1 MLNRAVT
8 KGPRMIQGQIIQCLV
23 CPFLLLKMQNTGNR
37 VAVII
42 LAAGMGTRMKSGK
55 AKVLHKILGKP
66 MVMYVVETAKRV
78 AGNNVILV
86 VGNQADEVREII
98 SENEN
103 GELVYA
109 IQKDQLGT
117 GHAVLCALPYIP
129 EHIEE
134 VVILCGDVP
143 LLGSDTIIRLI
154 DDHIKA
160 KRDISLLAVEIDNPT
175 GYGRVILDENLHV
188 SKIVEEADTTD
199 EQKRIKTINTGT
211 YCVKKEFLLNS
222 LQKIK
227 SDNAQSEL
235 YLTDIVEIGYRE
247 KKAVGVL
254 ASRDYEEVIGVN
266 TYQDLITAE
275 AIMNKRSGK
284 IS

>member
-1 MLNRAVT
+1 MRNIA
-8 KGPRMIQGQIIQCLV
+8 
-23 CPFLLLKMQNTGNR
+23 GN

-42 LAAGMGTRMKSGK
+42 LAAGKGTRMKSGK
-55 AKVLHKILGKP
+55 AKVMHKILGKP

-86 VGNQADEVREII
+86 VSNQADKVREIVA
-98 SENEN
+98 END
-103 GELVYA
+103 ELIYA

-129 EHIEE
+129 EHIED

-143 LLGSDTIIRLI
+143 LLSSDTLIRLI

-175 GYGRVILDENLHV
+175 GYGRVILDEDLHV
-188 SKIVEEADTTD
+188 SKIIEEADTTD
-199 EQKRIKTINTGT
+199 EQKRIKTVNAGI
-211 YCVKKEFLLNS
+211 YCVKKEFLLNF
-222 LQKIK
+222 LWKIK

-235 YLTDIVEIGYRE
+235 YFTDIVEIGYKE
-247 KKAVGVL
+247 KMVVGVL
-254 ASRDYEEVIGVN
+254 VGRDYEEVIGVN
-266 TYQDLITAE
+266 TYEDLMTAE
-275 AIMNKRSGK
+275 AIMHKRLGK

>member
-1 MLNRAVT
+1 
-8 KGPRMIQGQIIQCLV
+8 
-23 CPFLLLKMQNTGNR
+23 MQNVERN
-37 VAVII
+37 VVVII
-42 LAAGMGTRMKSGK
+42 LAAGLGTRMKSGK
-55 AKVLHKILGKP
+55 AKVLHKVLGKP
-66 MVMYVVETAKRV
+66 MVIYVVETAKRV

-86 VGNQADEVREII
+86 VGNQADKMREIV
-98 SENEN
+98 SENN
-103 GELVYA
+103 ELIYA

-143 LLGSDTIIRLI
+143 LLSSDTVVRLI

-175 GYGRVILDENLHV
+175 GYGRVILDEDLHV
-188 SKIVEEADTTD
+188 SKIVEEADATD
-199 EQKRIKTINTGT
+199 EQKKIKTINAGI

-222 LQKIK
+222 LVKIK
-227 SDNAQSEL
+227 SDNAQAEL
-235 YLTDIVEIGYRE
+235 YFTDIVEIGYRE
-247 KKAVGVL
+247 KKVVGIL

-266 TYQDLITAE
+266 TCQDLITVE
-275 AIMNKRSGK
+275 TVMHKRLGK
-284 IS
+284 TS

>member
-1 MLNRAVT
+1 
-8 KGPRMIQGQIIQCLV
+8 
-23 CPFLLLKMQNTGNR
+23 MQNIAGN

-55 AKVLHKILGKP
+55 AKVMHQILGKP

-86 VGNQADEVREII
+86 LGNQANKVREIVR
-98 SENEN
+98 ENN
-103 GELVYA
+103 ELIYV

-129 EHIEE
+129 EHIED

-143 LLGSDTIIRLI
+143 LLSSDTVIRLI

-160 KRDISLLAVEIDNPT
+160 KRDISLLAVEVDNPT
-175 GYGRVILDENLHV
+175 GYGRVILDEDLHV
-188 SKIVEEADTTD
+188 SQIIEEADTTD
-199 EQKRIKTINTGT
+199 EQQRIKTINTGI
-211 YCVKKEFLLNS
+211 YCVKKEFLLNF
-222 LQKIK
+222 LWKIK

-235 YLTDIVEIGYRE
+235 YFTDIVEIGYKE
-247 KKAVGVL
+247 KMVVGVL
-254 ASRDYEEVIGVN
+254 VGRDYEEVIGVN
-266 TYQDLITAE
+266 TYEDLMTAE
-275 AIMNKRSGK
+275 AIMHKRLGK

>member
-1 MLNRAVT
+1 
-8 KGPRMIQGQIIQCLV
+8 
-23 CPFLLLKMQNTGNR
+23 MQNIAGN

-42 LAAGMGTRMKSGK
+42 LAAGKGTRMKSGK

-86 VGNQADEVREII
+86 LGNQADKVREIV
-98 SENEN
+98 SEKEN
-103 GELVYA
+103 DELIYA

-129 EHIEE
+129 EHIED

-143 LLGSDTIIRLI
+143 LLSSDTVIRLI
-154 DDHIKA
+154 DDHSKA
-160 KRDISLLAVEIDNPT
+160 KRDISLLAVEVDNPT
-175 GYGRVILDENLHV
+175 GYGRVILDEDLHV
-188 SKIVEEADTTD
+188 SKIIEEADTTD
-199 EQKRIKTINTGT
+199 EQKRIKTINAGI

-222 LQKIK
+222 LWKIK
-227 SDNAQSEL
+227 SDNAQSKL
-235 YLTDIVEIGYRE
+235 YFTDIVEIGY
-247 KKAVGVL
+247 KKKKVVGLL
-254 ASRDYEEVIGVN
+254 AGRDYEEIIGVN
-266 TYQDLITAE
+266 SYEDLMTAE
-275 AIMNKRSGK
+275 AIMHKRLGK

>member
-1 MLNRAVT
+1 
-8 KGPRMIQGQIIQCLV
+8 
-23 CPFLLLKMQNTGNR
+23 MQNIVKN

-86 VGNQADEVREII
+86 VGNQADKVREIV
-98 SENEN
+98 SAKGND
-103 GELVYA
+103 ELIYA
-109 IQKDQLGT
+109 LQKDQLGT

-143 LLGSDTIIRLI
+143 LLSSDTVIRLI

-160 KRDISLLAVEIDNPT
+160 KRDLSMLAVEIDNPT
-175 GYGRVILDENLHV
+175 GYGRVILDDDLHV
-188 SKIVEEADTTD
+188 SKIVEEADATD
-199 EQKRIKTINTGT
+199 EQKRIKTINTGI

-222 LQKIK
+222 LWKIK
-227 SDNAQSEL
+227 SDNVQSEL
-235 YLTDIVEIGYRE
+235 YLTDIIEIGYRE
-247 KKAVGVL
+247 KKVVGVL
-254 ASRDYEEVIGVN
+254 TGRDCEEVIGVN
-266 TYQDLITAE
+266 TCQDLIAVE
-275 AIMNKRSGK
+275 AIMHKRLGK

>member
-1 MLNRAVT
+1 MENI
-8 KGPRMIQGQIIQCLV
+8 KG
-23 CPFLLLKMQNTGNR
+23 N

-55 AKVLHKILGKP
+55 PKVLHKILGKP

-86 VGNQADEVREII
+86 VGNQADKVREIVA
-98 SENEN
+98 END
-103 GELVYA
+103 ELIYA

-143 LLGSDTIIRLI
+143 LLGSDTVIRLI

-222 LQKIK
+222 LHKIK

-247 KKAVGVL
+247 KKVVGVL

>member
-1 MLNRAVT
+1 
-8 KGPRMIQGQIIQCLV
+8 
-23 CPFLLLKMQNTGNR
+23 MQNIAGN

-42 LAAGMGTRMKSGK
+42 LAAGMGTRMKSDK

-66 MVMYVVETAKRV
+66 MVIYVVQTAKRV
-78 AGNNVILV
+78 VGNNVILV
-86 VGNQADEVREII
+86 VGNQADKIREIV
-98 SENEN
+98 SENN
-103 GELVYA
+103 ELIYA

-143 LLGSDTIIRLI
+143 LLSSDTVVRLI

-160 KRDISLLAVEIDNPT
+160 KRDISLLAVDVDDPT
-175 GYGRVILDENLHV
+175 GYGRVILDEDLRV
-188 SKIVEEADTTD
+188 SKIVEEADATD
-199 EQKRIKTINTGT
+199 EQKKIKTINAGI

-222 LQKIK
+222 LGKIK
-227 SDNAQSEL
+227 SDNAQAEL
-235 YLTDIVEIGYRE
+235 YFTDIVEIGYRE
-247 KKAVGVL
+247 KKVVGVL

-266 TYQDLITAE
+266 TCQDLIAVE
-275 AIMNKRSGK
+275 AVMHKRSGK

>member
-1 MLNRAVT
+1 
-8 KGPRMIQGQIIQCLV
+8 
-23 CPFLLLKMQNTGNR
+23 MQNITGN

-42 LAAGMGTRMKSGK
+42 LAAGKGTRMNSGK

-86 VGNQADEVREII
+86 LGNQADKVREIVA
-98 SENEN
+98 END
-103 GELVYA
+103 ELIYA

-143 LLGSDTIIRLI
+143 LLSSDTVIRLI
-154 DDHIKA
+154 DGHIKA
-160 KRDISLLAVEIDNPT
+160 KCDISLLAVEVDNPT
-175 GYGRVILDENLHV
+175 GYGRVILDEDLHV
-188 SKIVEEADTTD
+188 SKIVEEADATD
-199 EQKRIKTINTGT
+199 EQKRIRTINAGI

-222 LQKIK
+222 LRKIK

-235 YLTDIVEIGYRE
+235 YLTDIVEIGYKE
-247 KKAVGVL
+247 KKVVGVL
-254 ASRDYEEVIGVN
+254 VGRDYEEVIGVN

-275 AIMNKRSGK
+275 AIMHKRLGK

>member
-1 MLNRAVT
+1 
-8 KGPRMIQGQIIQCLV
+8 
-23 CPFLLLKMQNTGNR
+23 MQNIVKNI
-37 VAVII
+37 AVII

-66 MVMYVVETAKRV
+66 MVMYVVETAKKV
-78 AGNNVILV
+78 VGNNVILV
-86 VGNQADEVREII
+86 IGNQADKVREIVA
-98 SENEN
+98 END
-103 GELVYA
+103 ELIYA

-143 LLGSDTIIRLI
+143 LLSSDTVMRLI

-160 KRDISLLAVEIDNPT
+160 KRDISLLVVEIDNPT
-175 GYGRVILDENLHV
+175 GYGRIILDEDLHV
-188 SKIVEEADTTD
+188 SKIVEEADATD
-199 EQKRIKTINTGT
+199 EQKRIKTINAGI
-211 YCVKKEFLLNS
+211 YCVKKEFLLNF
-222 LQKIK
+222 LRKIK
-227 SDNAQSEL
+227 SDNAQAEL

-247 KKAVGVL
+247 KKVVGVL
-254 ASRDYEEVIGVN
+254 AGGDHEEVIGVN
-266 TYQDLITAE
+266 TYQDLIRAE
-275 AIMNKRSGK
+275 TIMHKRLGK

>member
-1 MLNRAVT
+1 
-8 KGPRMIQGQIIQCLV
+8 
-23 CPFLLLKMQNTGNR
+23 MQNIAGN

-55 AKVLHKILGKP
+55 AKVLHQILGKP

-86 VGNQADEVREII
+86 LGNQANKVREIVR
-98 SENEN
+98 ENN
-103 GELVYA
+103 ELIYV

-129 EHIEE
+129 EHIED

-143 LLGSDTIIRLI
+143 LLSSDTVIRLI

-160 KRDISLLAVEIDNPT
+160 KRDISLLAVEVDNPT
-175 GYGRVILDENLHV
+175 GYGRVILDEDLHV
-188 SKIVEEADTTD
+188 SQIIEEADTTD
-199 EQKRIKTINTGT
+199 EQQRIKTINTGI
-211 YCVKKEFLLNS
+211 YCVKKRFLLTS
-222 LQKIK
+222 LWKIK

-235 YLTDIVEIGYRE
+235 YFTDIVEIGYKE
-247 KKAVGVL
+247 KKVVGVL
-254 ASRDYEEVIGVN
+254 VGRDYEEVIGVN
-266 TYQDLITAE
+266 TYEDLTTAE
-275 AIMNKRSGK
+275 AIMHKRLGK

>member
-1 MLNRAVT
+1 
-8 KGPRMIQGQIIQCLV
+8 
-23 CPFLLLKMQNTGNR
+23 MQNLERN

-42 LAAGMGTRMKSGK
+42 LAAGLGTRMKSGK

-66 MVMYVVETAKRV
+66 MVIYVVETAKRV

-86 VGNQADEVREII
+86 VGNQADKMREIV
-98 SENEN
+98 SENN
-103 GELVYA
+103 ELIYA

-143 LLGSDTIIRLI
+143 LLSSDTIVRLI

-175 GYGRVILDENLHV
+175 GYGRVILDEDLHV
-188 SKIVEEADTTD
+188 SKIVEEADATD
-199 EQKRIKTINTGT
+199 EQKKIKTINTGI
-211 YCVKKEFLLNS
+211 YCVKKKFLLNS
-222 LQKIK
+222 LVKIK
-227 SDNAQSEL
+227 SDNAQAEL
-235 YLTDIVEIGYRE
+235 YFTDIVEIGYRE
-247 KKAVGVL
+247 KKVVGAL
-254 ASRDYEEVIGVN
+254 ASRDYEEIIGVN
-266 TYQDLITAE
+266 TCQDLITVE
-275 AIMNKRSGK
+275 TVMHKRLGK